1 MNDKNDRND
10 SSLCYIGEDLGMGA
24 NKLFGAPGGLQMLS
38 QMATNGTQH
47 LMNTIGLRQRPRPL
61 EIKTGQ
67 GSTYVGEGAH
77 DYGRPVE
84 NLSFDSLIG
93 AQNRSP
99 LLYGSLTRYQ
109 QQYGPITQPVVM
121 MAGLPLQVMSGD
133 AAKETVNQAR
143 QWLKGVHEWEADG
156 QAQRIEIVE
165 VKVTPQPV
173 GALFDHILDEN
184 GQVRPERASL
194 LREEVGILSV
204 GFNTLEMLVVRD
216 RAPVERFTVGQTVG
230 VRRLLELVNPTGVY
244 SLGELDIALRAGRLD
259 LEAALPVWAREVNG
273 EIEKRWGTALKRFSR
288 VIVVGGG
295 AILLKE
301 ALTRQFN
308 GKAVLADD
316 PVLSIARG
324 LYKLLLMKK

>member
-1 MNDKNDRND
+1 MNDNNFFY
-10 SSLCYIGEDLGMGA
+10 LGEDLGMGA
-24 NKLFGAPGGLQMLS
+24 NKLYGAPGGLQVLS
-38 QMATNGTQH
+38 QVATNGTQH
-47 LMNTIGLRQRPRPL
+47 LMNTVGLRQRQRPL
-61 EIKTGQ
+61 EIKTEQ
-67 GSTYVGEGAH
+67 GSAYIGEGAH

-109 QQYGPITQPVVM
+109 QQYGPINQPVVM
-121 MAGLPLQVMSGD
+121 MVGLPLQMMSGET
-133 AAKETVNQAR
+133 AKEYANQVR
-143 QWLKGVHEWEADG
+143 QWLKGVHTWQADG
-156 QAQRIEIVE
+156 QEQRVEIAE
-165 VKVTPQPV
+165 VKLTPQPV
-173 GALFDHILDEN
+173 GALFDYVLDETAKFI
-184 GQVRPERASL
+184 PERASL
-194 LREEVGILSV
+194 LKEEVGILSV

-244 SLGELDIALRAGRLD
+244 SLGELDIALRAGHLD
-259 LEAALPVWAREVNG
+259 IESALPVWAREVNG
-273 EIEKRWGTALKRFSR
+273 EIEKRWGTALKRFAR

-295 AILLKE
+295 ALLLKD

-308 GKAVLADD
+308 GKAVLSDE

-324 LYKLLLMKK
+324 LYKLLMMKK

>member
-1 MNDKNDRND
+1 MNETNFFY
-10 SSLCYIGEDLGMGA
+10 LGEDLGMGA
-24 NKLFGAPGGLQMLS
+24 NKLYGEPGGIQVLS
-38 QMATNGTQH
+38 QVATNGTQH
-47 LMNTIGLRQRPRPL
+47 LMNSTGLRQRQRPL
-61 EIKTGQ
+61 QITTEH
-67 GSTYVGEGAH
+67 GSSYIGEGAH

-109 QQYGPITQPVVM
+109 QQYGPINQPVVM
-121 MAGLPLQVMSGD
+121 MVGLPLQMMSGET
-133 AAKETVNQAR
+133 AKEYANQVR
-143 QWLKGVHEWEADG
+143 QWLKGVHTWQADG
-156 QAQRIEIVE
+156 QEQRVEIAD
-165 VKVTPQPV
+165 VKLTPQPV
-173 GALFDHILDEN
+173 GALFDYVLDET
-184 GQVRPERASL
+184 GKFIPERASL
-194 LREEVGILSV
+194 LKEEVGILSV

-259 LEAALPVWAREVNG
+259 IEAVLPTWAREVNG
-273 EIEKRWGTALKRFSR
+273 EIEKRWGMALKRFAR

-295 AILLKE
+295 ALLLNE
-301 ALTRQFN
+301 QLTRQFN
-308 GKAVLADD
+308 GKAVVPDQ